1 MKKYSEK
8 LDKLVDEALT
18 TLQELIIKH
27 GISSEHMNCECLRI
41 TEEKYNFNLDGG
53 RYLSELHY
61 SRMLDDGGYAYNYSV
76 LPTSDLLEL
85 VDYLVELYNHE

>member
-27 GISSEHMNCECLRI
+27 GVKSEYKTNKCLCI
-41 TEEKYNFNLDGG
+41 TEEKYKFYLEGG

-61 SRMLDDGGYAYNYSV
+61 SEIVDDSGYSYDYSV
-76 LPTSDLLEL
+76 LPISDLLEL
-85 VDYLVELYNHE
+85 VDYLVEKYNHE